1 MKIGRNIYLQAF
13 SIVVILLA
21 IGRIIFIDQPKDSQL
36 AKNDAVCEMS
46 KDSLKKDSTERVEE
60 YVEEEPEPVVAEVT
74 AMPVKRAKHRVK
86 GVRSFTQSFPDAQDV
101 QIVAA
106 NKWGVSP
113 VQNREEAERRKA
125 ELVYVGSNP
134 YFFVEPLYQSIPYL
148 VPRASVLLQDIG
160 RNYFDS
166 LQIKGL
172 PLHKI
177 IVTSVM
183 RTKEDIS
190 RLRRHNGNAVENSC
204 HMFGTTFDITY
215 NRYLRVEEVDSA
227 YSKKRTIADVRLMQV
242 LSEVLDD
249 LRRDNRCYV
258 KYEHK
263 QSCFHITVR

>member
-1 MKIGRNIYLQAF
+1 M
-13 SIVVILLA
+13 VVILLA
-21 IGRIIFIDQPKDSQL
+21 IVRIAFIDKPREGQL
-36 AKNDAVCEMS
+36 AQKDVSGEVL
-46 KDSLKKDSTERVEE
+46 KDSLEEEDEDSVEE
-60 YVEEEPEPVVAEVT
+60 AVEPVVKQEPSIV
-74 AMPVKRAKHRVK
+74 VKQSKHRVR
-86 GVRSFTQSFPDAQDV
+86 GVRCFSEAFPDQQDV

-134 YFFVEPLYQSIPYL
+134 YFFVEPLSQSIPYL
-148 VPRASVLLQDIG
+148 VPRASLLLQDIG

-177 IVTSVM
+177 IVTSVL

-227 YSKKRTIADVRLMQV
+227 YSKNRTIADVRLLQV
-242 LSEVLDD
+242 LSEVLND

-258 KYEHK
+258 KYEYK